1 MDFTTKHND
10 LIYGALDIFLDNDSP
25 ELVARDGDSISFV
38 TKLGSH
44 GRILV
49 NERQGWDVVVGE
61 DLIYTIENEVYL
73 LIHTRENAPALERYV
88 EKVSEIYQHNLQDKS
103 KILLESIIKGIVK
116 LLQENKINLDIDLQ
130 VGPVLI
136 KKGQIFNNY
145 NISLN

>member
-10 LIYGALDIFLDNDSP
+10 LIYGALDIFLDDDSP
-25 ELVARDGDSISFV
+25 ELVGRDGDNISFV

-44 GRILV
+44 GKILV
-49 NERQGWDVVVGE
+49 NENQGWDVVVGE

-73 LIHTRENAPALERYV
+73 LIHTRENAPSLERYV

-116 LLQENKINLDIDLQ
+116 LLQENKINLDMDLQ